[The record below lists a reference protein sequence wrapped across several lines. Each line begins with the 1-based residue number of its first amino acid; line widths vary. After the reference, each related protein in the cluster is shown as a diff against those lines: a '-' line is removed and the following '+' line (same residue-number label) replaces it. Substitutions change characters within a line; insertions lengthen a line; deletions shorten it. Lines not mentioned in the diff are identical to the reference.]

1 LTALLSPLAQRI
13 EAGFVVE
20 STSDM
25 DEDYRRALRETLVV
39 SGDTEFVSAAVLWT
53 ALEHAPTL
61 NSQISLLAVIQDE
74 LGHAHIAYRLLG
86 DLGED
91 VEALVY
97 RRAPE
102 RFKNPYAFDFALESW
117 AELAAVN
124 ALFDRAGYAL
134 LGDIHRH
141 TSYGPWKR
149 ALAKVAKEENFHI
162 RHGET
167 WVARLAG
174 EPGTH
179 ESMQRVVDWMFPAA
193 LEFFGL
199 PDSLKHRQL
208 QLEYRIKGTSND
220 ELRQHW
226 LSTAVPFLQSCGLTA
241 PAHLDAAT
249 GRWVLDFPFPCAFD
263 AVTRRYDFTRPV
275 TWDDVLARWKGRGPD
290 YRDFVALLQRGRGL
304 FEASGA

>member
-1 LTALLSPLAQRI
+1 MTVVTPPLAQRI
-13 EAGFVVE
+13 QAGFVVE
-20 STSDM
+20 SVADM
-25 DEDYRRALRETLVV
+25 DEGYRKALRETLIV

-53 ALEHAPTL
+53 SLRHAPTL
-61 NSQISLLAVIQDE
+61 NGQIAMLAVIQDE

-97 RRAPE
+97 RREPE
-102 RFKNPYAFDFALESW
+102 RFKNPYAFDFSVRSW
-117 AELAAVN
+117 AEAAAIN

-167 WVARLAG
+167 WVARLAADPRTRD
-174 EPGTH
+174 E
-179 ESMQRVVDWMFPAA
+179 MQHVVDWMFPAA

-199 PDSLKHRQL
+199 PDALKHRQL
-208 QLEYRIKGTSND
+208 QLEYRIKGSTND
-220 ELRQHW
+220 QLRQQW
-226 LSTAVPFLQSCGLTA
+226 LSTAVPFLTSCGLSV
-241 PAHLDAAT
+241 PAHRDD
-249 GRWVLDFPFPCAFD
+249 GSGGWVLDFPFPCAFD
-263 AVTRRYDFTRPV
+263 AEARRYDFTRAV
-275 TWDDVLARWKGRGPD
+275 TWDDVLTRWKDRGPD
-290 YRDFVALLQRGRGL
+290 YREFIDVLQRGRDL
-304 FEASGA
+304 FEPANG